1 MGLPPRVRPSLII
14 TRMITDRIRIHQIK
28 FWFFHYKMTTAVCQI
43 LRTLLLRKEKL
54 TTSVTE
60 WANASKEELKNIER
74 RRSDRQEAQKRRARE
89 IFGHIVIML
98 YELQGWHKLWLMKM
112 KLL

>member
-1 MGLPPRVRPSLII
+1 MGFPLRVRPSLIS

-60 WANASKEELKNIER
+60 WANASRQELNNIER
-74 RRSDRQEAQKRRARE
+74 TRSDRQETQKRKARE
-89 IFGHIVIML
+89 IFGHIVR
-98 YELQGWHKLWLMKM
+98 E
-112 KLL
+112 